1 MIFPDKKYKDFLL
14 FYRKYIELLSTYAE
28 DLNIK
33 QLVDI
38 VSLIEKKIKSKKNIF
53 VCGNGGS
60 AAIANHYV
68 CDYSKLLRTDTSL
81 RPVFYSFSS
90 NIEMISAI
98 ANDISYEDIFSYQAK
113 VYCKKGDLVIV
124 LSSSGN
130 SKNIRKVVDYCN
142 KSKIETVGI
151 SGFGGGY
158 LYKKAKN
165 SVKID
170 IKNYGIVEDITQMM
184 MHIILQFLKMKYL
197 KKANIE
203 EAVF

>member
-1 MIFPDKKYKDFLL
+1 MIFPDKKYNDFSL
-14 FYRKYIELLSTYAE
+14 FYCKYVELLSTYAE
-28 DLNIK
+28 DFNFK
-33 QLVDI
+33 QLVNI
-38 VSLIEKKIKSKKNIF
+38 VTLIEKKIKNKKKVF

-60 AAIANHYV
+60 AAIANHSV

-81 RPVFYSFSS
+81 KPVFYSFSS

-98 ANDISYEDIFSYQAK
+98 ANDINYEDIFSYQAK
-113 VYCKKGDLVIV
+113 IYCKKGDLVII

-142 KSKIETVGI
+142 DSKIETIGI

-184 MHIILQFLKMKYL
+184 MHIIIQFL
-197 KKANIE
+197 
-203 EAVF
+203 

>member
-1 MIFPDKKYKDFLL
+1 MIFPDKKYNDFPL
-14 FYRKYIELLSTYAE
+14 FYRKYIESLSTSAE
-28 DLNIK
+28 DINIK

-38 VSLIEKKIKSKKNIF
+38 VYLIEKKIKSKKNVF

-90 NIEMISAI
+90 SIEMISAI
-98 ANDISYEDIFSYQAK
+98 ANDINYEDIFSYQAK
-113 VYCKKGDLVIV
+113 IYCKKGDLVII

-142 KSKIETVGI
+142 DSKIETIGI

-184 MHIILQFLKMKYL
+184 MHIIIQFL
-197 KKANIE
+197 
-203 EAVF
+203 